1 MKSKRFAGFE
11 VMEGIETKNRTLAG
25 QASNKWGAIN
35 PPNAATNIIV
45 IYIQAIKTTFDLT
58 FCLH

>member
-25 QASNKWGAIN
+25 QASNK
-35 PPNAATNIIV
+35 
-45 IYIQAIKTTFDLT
+45 
-58 FCLH
+58 